1 MINYNKLSDFEIN
14 KRVAKT
20 LNKYTPL
27 NYPHEAD
34 KRSVGS
40 LCSNDDYRWYDYCN
54 NPADAWSII
63 IQNKINIAFDCN
75 ENEWMAWGNF
85 EFDHCGWDMINE
97 PSIYNSHEN
106 ALRAAMTVFLMM
118 QENKQ

>member
-1 MINYNKLSDFEIN
+1 MVNYNKLSDFEIN

-27 NYPHEAD
+27 NYPHEAN

-40 LCSNDDYRWYDYCN
+40 LCSNDNYRWYDYCN

-63 IQNKINIAFDCN
+63 VENKIDINWGDDVHTELKGAVIASRGKIS
-75 ENEWMAWGNF
+75 AT
-85 EFDHCGWDMINE
+85 
-97 PSIYNSHEN
+97 HEN
-106 ALRAAMTVFLMM
+106 ALRAAMIVFLMM
-118 QENKQ
+118 QENK